1 MNFNN
6 YYLWPKKFVEDTI
19 STEDSIEETFVEE
32 YTEEIFNKEI
42 YGLEE
47 DELNA
52 LINHLSKVASFYT
65 RLRRSVIK
73 HTGHVILERM
83 MDEADFE
90 AEFHDELSK
99 ILEEESSINYM
110 KFKKMKITIGVYGI

>member
-6 YYLWPKKFVEDTI
+6 YFLWPKKFVEDTVNN
-19 STEDSIEETFVEE
+19 EESKEKPFVEK

-42 YGLEE
+42 YGLDEE
-47 DELNA
+47 ELNT
-52 LINHLSKVASFYT
+52 LIEHLSTVASFYT

-73 HTGHVILERM
+73 HTGYVMLERM

-90 AEFHDELSK
+90 AEFHDELNK
-99 ILEEESSINYM
+99 ILEEE
-110 KFKKMKITIGVYGI
+110 

>member
-6 YYLWPKKFVEDTI
+6 FYLWPKKFVEDTANNK
-19 STEDSIEETFVEE
+19 DSIEKPFVEK

-42 YGLEE
+42 YDLEE
-47 DELNA
+47 EGLNA
-52 LINHLSKVASFYT
+52 LINHLSTIASFYT

-73 HTGHVILERM
+73 HTEHVMLERM

-90 AEFHDELSK
+90 AEFKNELNE
-99 ILEEESSINYM
+99 ILEEE
-110 KFKKMKITIGVYGI
+110 

>member
-6 YYLWPKKFVEDTI
+6 YYLWPRKFVEETI
-19 STEDSIEETFVEE
+19 NAEKSKEKPFVDE
-32 YTEEIFNKEI
+32 YTEEILNKEI

-47 DELNA
+47 GELKT
-52 LINHLSKVASFYT
+52 LIEHLSTVASFYT

-73 HTGHVILERM
+73 HTGNVMLERM

-99 ILEEESSINYM
+99 ILEEE
-110 KFKKMKITIGVYGI
+110 

>member
-6 YYLWPKKFVEDTI
+6 YYLWPKKFLEDTI
-19 STEDSIEETFVEE
+19 STEDSTEKPFVEE
-32 YTEEIFNKEI
+32 YTEEIFIKEI

-52 LINHLSKVASFYT
+52 LINHLSTVASFYT

-73 HTGHVILERM
+73 HTGYVMLERM
-83 MDEADFE
+83 MLEADFE

-99 ILEEESSINYM
+99 ILEEE
-110 KFKKMKITIGVYGI
+110 

>member
-19 STEDSIEETFVEE
+19 RTEDSIEKPFVEE

-42 YGLEE
+42 CFLEE
-47 DELNA
+47 DQLYV
-52 LINHLSKVASFYT
+52 LITHLSTVASFYT

-73 HTGHVILERM
+73 HTGHVMLERM

-99 ILEEESSINYM
+99 ILEEE
-110 KFKKMKITIGVYGI
+110 

>member
-6 YYLWPKKFVEDTI
+6 YYLWPKNFVEDTI
-19 STEDSIEETFVEE
+19 RTEDSIEKPFVEE
-32 YTEEIFNKEI
+32 YTEKIFNNEI
-42 YGLEE
+42 YCLSE

-52 LINHLSKVASFYT
+52 LIKHLSAVASFYT

-73 HTGHVILERM
+73 HTGHVMLTRM

-90 AEFHDELSK
+90 AEFNSELSK
-99 ILEEESSINYM
+99 ILEEE
-110 KFKKMKITIGVYGI
+110 

>member
-6 YYLWPKKFVEDTI
+6 YYLWPKKFVEDTL
-19 STEDSIEETFVEE
+19 DNLNSIEKPFVEE

-42 YGLEE
+42 QCLDEN
-47 DELNA
+47 ELNV
-52 LINHLSKVASFYT
+52 LITQLSTVASFYT

-73 HTGHVILERM
+73 HTAEVMLERM
-83 MDEADFE
+83 IDEADFE

-99 ILEEESSINYM
+99 ILEEE
-110 KFKKMKITIGVYGI
+110 

>member
-6 YYLWPKKFVEDTI
+6 YYLWPKKFVEETI
-19 STEDSIEETFVEE
+19 NAEESTNKPFVGE

-47 DELNA
+47 EELNV
-52 LINHLSKVASFYT
+52 LIKHLSTVASFYT

-73 HTGHVILERM
+73 YTGHVMLERM

-90 AEFHDELSK
+90 AEFQDELSK
-99 ILEEESSINYM
+99 LLEEE
-110 KFKKMKITIGVYGI
+110 

>member
-99 ILEEESSINYM
+99 ILEEE
-110 KFKKMKITIGVYGI
+110 

>member
-19 STEDSIEETFVEE
+19 STKDSIEKPFVED

-42 YGLEE
+42 YCLSE

-52 LINHLSKVASFYT
+52 LIKNLSAVASFYT

-73 HTGHVILERM
+73 HTGHVMLERM

-90 AEFHDELSK
+90 AEFSGELSK
-99 ILEEESSINYM
+99 ILEEE
-110 KFKKMKITIGVYGI
+110 